1 MMYIQSNISPKCRK
15 ARNGI
20 ISFRTIVFAGIYL
33 LNETEKGGKRME
45 QKFAQEEVYE
55 YAPEDIQQ
63 NKTMAILAYFIF
75 FLPLLAAKNSRF
87 ARYHANQGLIL
98 LLGYVALY
106 IVQAILTTILIAGM
120 TYGSLGALGIVS
132 LLFTLLYLGLLV
144 LLILGIINAA
154 QGKAAPLPIIGG
166 LKIIK

>member
-1 MMYIQSNISPKCRK
+1 
-15 ARNGI
+15 
-20 ISFRTIVFAGIYL
+20 
-33 LNETEKGGKRME
+33 ME